1 MTPEAAS
8 AGFSA
13 IGSESRLSV
22 LKSLVRAGESG
33 LNMARIQER
42 TGIAP
47 STLAHHLKFLVAG
60 GLVLQER
67 QGRETISR
75 ASFDQLRALAAYIVE
90 ECCADESSDTCG
102 SDCAKDGCDGTC
114 GCTGGEAA

>member
-13 IGSESRLSV
+13 IGSEARLSV
-22 LKSLVRAGESG
+22 LKTLVRAGNAG
-33 LNMARIQER
+33 LNTARIQER

-90 ECCADESSDTCG
+90 ECCADECSDDCG
-102 SDCAKDGCDGTC
+102 TGCAQDGCDTTC
-114 GCTGGEAA
+114 GCTSGEAA